1 MANNNSA
8 TSSRK
13 LDHLK
18 AVLEGRVSFR
28 HVTPGFERYRFEHC
42 ALPELDFDAVNL
54 STSFLGKE
62 LRAPL
67 LISPVTGGANAAD
80 NLSPELINRRF
91 AETAQELGIAL
102 GVGSQRAA
110 LESPDLRYTY
120 AVRDVAPDALLMANL
135 GAVQLNYGYGVDECR
150 RVVDMIEADALVLH
164 LNPMQEYF
172 QNDGDLDFSGLLPNI
187 KRVCARLDVP
197 VVVKEVGWGLSAQ
210 VSRQLVEAGVAA
222 IDVAGA
228 GGTSWSEVEM
238 TRSNDDGKHA
248 IAQTFADWGIP
259 TTDALV
265 AIRSALPAV
274 PVIASGGV
282 RSGLDVAKAIALG
295 ADLAG
300 MASPLLVAVH
310 ESIDALHHVLTRT
323 IEELRLAMFGTGS
336 GTLDDLRRPGLL
348 QHP

>member
-1 MANNNSA
+1 
-8 TSSRK
+8 
-13 LDHLK
+13 
-18 AVLEGRVSFR
+18 
-28 HVTPGFERYRFEHC
+28 
-42 ALPELDFDAVNL
+42 
-54 STSFLGKE
+54 
-62 LRAPL
+62 
-67 LISPVTGGANAAD
+67 
-80 NLSPELINRRF
+80 
-91 AETAQELGIAL
+91 
-102 GVGSQRAA
+102 
-110 LESPDLRYTY
+110 
-120 AVRDVAPDALLMANL
+120 
-135 GAVQLNYGYGVDECR
+135 
-150 RVVDMIEADALVLH
+150 
-164 LNPMQEYF
+164 
-172 QNDGDLDFSGLLPNI
+172 
-187 KRVCARLDVP
+187 
-197 VVVKEVGWGLSAQ
+197 VVKEVGWGLSAQ

-265 AIRSALPAV
+265 TIRSALPAV